1 MEKSK
6 TKVVIV
12 IPGFW
17 DLQFTMGS
25 DIHNDINHWKAKSAS
40 HQLVSSKRQPSALL
54 RRKRWWMASWLLQNV
69 HCPPFSGGRSRY
81 DMMVPHI
88 DMAVRD
94 TLRYSQDIP
103 KISPAIS
110 PAWAESPSQWL
121 QRDAGR
127 SQASPANVQPRN
139 GWRQRIKKALGPGLS
154 GERCLTHGANPYG
167 AHGAHGLPS
176 KIRNFGVPNL
186 LWKALFF
193 QDGIRMY
200 SIFFN
205 PTGDVAWKL
214 AKLGHPHLRRCSS
227 RSSRW

>member
-127 SQASPANVQPRN
+127 SQALPANVQPRN

-154 GERCLTHGANPYG
+154 GGE
-167 AHGAHGLPS
+167 
-176 KIRNFGVPNL
+176 VPDPWGQS
-186 LWKALFF
+186 LW
-193 QDGIRMY
+193 
-200 SIFFN
+200 S
-205 PTGDVAWKL
+205 PWSPWSPWP
-214 AKLGHPHLRRCSS
+214 AKQNQKF
-227 RSSRW
+227 RSSKFAVESSFLSRWH